1 MSEDQFSPSQ
11 VELIKNTIA
20 KGATDDEL
28 KLFMATCKRTGMDP
42 FNRQIYM
49 IERRF
54 KGKNG
59 EWERKME
66 IQASIDGLRVVA
78 ERTGQYQGQEGPFW
92 CGPDGKWVDVWLQ
105 PGAPSAAKIG
115 VLKKNFTAPL
125 WGVATWHSYAQTYQ
139 DGNPT
144 KMWQKMGDVML
155 AKCAE
160 ALALRRAFPNDLS
173 GIYTGDEMAQ
183 AETVQVKAQGPNVQ
197 LPPST
202 QSTQDFKELSEPKE
216 FTEARE
222 QREKAQTEAA
232 MILGKSVLDSETMNP
247 VTGRHPVHKIVAK
260 SIKNYAPGAVDQNI
274 EEARVA
280 IRKGMTDAGVPK
292 FVAEMALPSEP
303 QGTTDENY
311 HNSPPI
317 KDNGSEGEYKISFG
331 KFTGKTIKQVGVHEA
346 AKYLDWLVDNA
357 AKTGKP
363 LSPGAEKYKQAVNE
377 ELRKG

>member
-1 MSEDQFSPSQ
+1 MSEEQFSNAQ

-28 KLFMATCKRTGMDP
+28 QLFMATCKRTGMDP

-78 ERTGQYQGQEGPFW
+78 ERTGQYQGQEGPYW
-92 CGPDGKWVDVWLQ
+92 CGPDGKWTDVWLQ

-115 VLKKNFTAPL
+115 VLKKNFQAPL

-144 KMWQKMGDVML
+144 KMWNKMGDVML

-183 AETVQVKAQGPNVQ
+183 AETPQIKPQGPNVQ

-202 QSTQDFKELSEPKE
+202 QPVAIEPREFK
-216 FTEARE
+216 EARE
-222 QREKAQTEAA
+222 MREQAQTDAA
-232 MILGKSVLDSETMNP
+232 LILGAEVLNGTRGVLGSDTMNP
-247 VTGRHPVHKIVAK
+247 ATGRHPVHKIAQK
-260 SIKNYAPGAVDQNI
+260 IKNYAPGAEDVTRGTAN
-274 EEARVA
+274 EPEWV
-280 IRKGMTDAGVPK
+280 
-292 FVAEMALPSEP
+292 SEP

-311 HNSPPI
+311 HNSPPRVTEH
-317 KDNGSEGEYKISFG
+317 DFLTQTAAEEPPTEYVITFG
-331 KFTGKTIKQVGVHEA
+331 KFNGKTIKQAGIHECS
-346 AKYLDWLVDNA
+346 KYLDWLIDKA
-357 AKTGKP
+357 AATKAP
-363 LSPGAEKYKQAVNE
+363 LSPGAEKFRQAVNK
-377 ELRKG
+377 ELNGHKHG